1 MSMARASA
9 VQDGLVTRAVS
20 LVQRVDTG
28 LGVNRSANVKMEL
41 HVILPMENVIVL
53 LDGLVCTYNHKS
65 FSLTLIL
72 QVFTVMSP
80 VQLVTMVRTVKSSV
94 TVERLVSVIMCMGSV
109 SVDPGPGVST
119 VSCPVPRGD
128 TGSTVTP
135 AVTVI
140 LSTAL
145 GVTRSLA
152 SVSVDMDGEVTSV
165 TQSVRRG
172 DGEQTAAWTVD
183 VEEDHVITKLD
194 SAPAHQDIRGTP
206 VLTLANL
213 DILASTV
220 FSTVPCAIQVSH
232 E

>member
-1 MSMARASA
+1 
-9 VQDGLVTRAVS
+9 
-20 LVQRVDTG
+20 
-28 LGVNRSANVKMEL
+28 
-41 HVILPMENVIVL
+41 
-53 LDGLVCTYNHKS
+53 
-65 FSLTLIL
+65 
-72 QVFTVMSP
+72 MSP
-80 VQLVTMVRTVKSSV
+80 ALLVTMARTVKRGV

-135 AVTVI
+135 AVTVT

-145 GVTRSLA
+145 GVTQSLA
-152 SVSVDMDGEVTSV
+152 SASVDMDGEVTSV

-183 VEEDHVITKLD
+183 VEEDHVITRLD

-220 FSTVPCAIQVSH
+220 FNNVPCAIQLYQGVTLYQEDVDAPLASLDTIV
-232 E
+232 